1 MASLEI
7 GFVGLGQM
15 GARMSAR
22 LLDAGFS
29 LSVFDTSK
37 AAVETLVRQ
46 GARAARSA
54 AELASQTDVVLMSL
68 PTPDVVRHVAL
79 GKDGVAE
86 GTRARIL
93 VDLSTT
99 GPHAAAAIAAELG
112 KVDRLK
118 LVDAPVS
125 GGISGAEKGT
135 LTVMVSGP
143 EDAVRDIEP
152 LLGVLGKIFL
162 CGQKPGMAQTLKLAN
177 NMIAVAAL
185 TISAEAMAMGVKAG
199 LDPQRMI
206 DVIMTSSGG
215 NVALRDKFPRAVL
228 PGTFDFGFA
237 TALAYKDVRLCVD
250 EAEAMG
256 VPMVVGAAVRQ
267 MMAVTNASFG
277 PDSDFTSVARVVEG
291 WAGVEV
297 RSRT

>member
-99 GPHAAAAIAAELG
+99 GPQAAAAIAAELG

>member
-22 LLDAGFS
+22 LLDAGFP

-99 GPHAAAAIAAELG
+99 GPQAAAAIAAELG

-152 LLGVLGKIFL
+152 LLRVLGKIFL

>member
-22 LLDAGFS
+22 LLDAGFP

-99 GPHAAAAIAAELG
+99 GPQAAAAIAAELG

-125 GGISGAEKGT
+125 RGISGAEKGT

>member
-68 PTPDVVRHVAL
+68 PTPDVVRQVAV

-99 GPHAAAAIAAELG
+99 GPQAAAAIAAELG

-125 GGISGAEKGT
+125 RGISGAEKGT

-152 LLGVLGKIFL
+152 LLRVLGKIFL

>member
-1 MASLEI
+1 MESLGI

-15 GARMSAR
+15 GSRMAAR
-22 LLDAGFS
+22 LLDAGYA
-29 LSVFDTSK
+29 LSVCDTNA
-37 AAVETLVRQ
+37 AAVEALVRK
-46 GARAARSA
+46 GARPARHA
-54 AELASQTDVVLMSL
+54 AELASQTDIVLMSL
-68 PTPDVVRHVAL
+68 PTPDVVRDVAL
-79 GKDGVAE
+79 GKDGVTE

-99 GPHAAAAIAAELG
+99 GPRMAAAIAAELG
-112 KVDRLK
+112 KADRLK

-125 GGISGAEKGT
+125 GGTGGAEKGT
-135 LTVMVSGP
+135 LAVMVSGP
-143 EDAVRDIEP
+143 KDAVREVEP
-152 LLGVLGKIFL
+152 LLRVLGKVFV
-162 CGQKPGMAQTLKLAN
+162 CGKQPGMAQTLKLAN

-185 TISAEAMAMGVKAG
+185 TISAEAMAMGVKGG
-199 LDPQRMI
+199 LDPQLMI
-206 DVIMTSSGG
+206 DVIMASSGG

-228 PGTFDFGFA
+228 PGTFDYGFA
-237 TALAYKDVRLCVD
+237 TGLSYKDVRLCVD

-291 WAGVEV
+291 WAHVEI
-297 RSRT
+297 RRRN

>member
-22 LLDAGFS
+22 LLDAGFP

-99 GPHAAAAIAAELG
+99 GPQAAAAIAAELG

>member
-99 GPHAAAAIAAELG
+99 GPQAAAAIAAELG
-112 KVDRLK
+112 KVGRLK

>member
-99 GPHAAAAIAAELG
+99 GPQAAAAIAAELG

-125 GGISGAEKGT
+125 RGISGAEKGT

>member
-22 LLDAGFS
+22 LLDAGFP

-99 GPHAAAAIAAELG
+99 GPQAAAAIAAELG

-152 LLGVLGKIFL
+152 LLRVLGKIFL

-297 RSRT
+297 RSQT

>member
-99 GPHAAAAIAAELG
+99 GPQAAAAIAAELG

-152 LLGVLGKIFL
+152 LLRVLGKIFL